1 MGFPRWLKKS
11 SSEHKKIPPEDEKRI
26 IQRFEE
32 FSSQI
37 PIVPEI
43 LPRVTFDTTIGYFES
58 DRPSNPVPTKG
69 VMICQ
74 KHREGYQLAQLFL
87 DENNQLIVRR
97 DGSPYGRQL
106 VARELDDKLWD
117 SFDKTSSV
125 LVIEL
130 GNYQPK
136 TPVIE
141 PEVIPVSDEIQLTV
155 KGLPSE
161 LNEEERQAIFESLVR
176 NTLLRVTKQSYQ
188 AGEQIH
194 QGKVKLKVQ
203 GIAYEIMF
211 SLDAIQAI
219 AALQIYKDAFEKIKQ
234 GAKKGIYDLDL
245 AESAAQ
251 YIKESAWDEVRDL
264 IYPKIS
270 QPQSHNMGDRP
281 GKCDR

>member
-1 MGFPRWLKKS
+1 MRFPKWLKKS
-11 SSEHKKIPPEDEKRI
+11 SSEHKKIPPEDERRI

-43 LPRVTFDTTIGYFES
+43 LPRVTFDATIGYFES

-161 LNEEERQAIFESLVR
+161 LSEEERQSVFESLVR

-188 AGEQIH
+188 AGEKIH
-194 QGKVKLKVQ
+194 QGKFSLKVK

-234 GAKKGIYDLDL
+234 GAKEGIYDLDL

-270 QPQSHNMGDRP
+270 QPKSHNMGD
-281 GKCDR
+281 